1 MTTTETQKLTVG
13 EIIDQRSLGRYQIW
27 TLVLCG
33 LVLVLDGFDSQ
44 TINFLAPSIA
54 DSTGISIRTF
64 GPIFSASLIGLMVA
78 AMTTGPIADRW
89 GRKWPVIFSTL
100 SFAVFS
106 LLTSHATSF
115 RELLILRFATGLGL
129 GGAMPN
135 VVALASE
142 YVPKRILPTVVS
154 MLFVGMPLGGVTCGL
169 LSAVMVSK
177 WGWHSVLYLGGTV
190 PLAIAILLM
199 VRLPE
204 SIQFLAVRGKSPQK
218 VAGILGRIA
227 PEFATANLR
236 ATSRD
241 TRHEGVPVK
250 HLFTEGR
257 AFGTILLWIPYF
269 MNLLIIYFIG
279 SWLPAL
285 LRESGMSV
293 SAGVTATAFF
303 SLGGVFG
310 CLVEGPLMKRRGA
323 YSILLIEFGF
333 ATVFVAALSKIPKAF
348 PLMLA
353 VTFLLGFLVIAA
365 QAGLNA
371 LAASYYPTAVRSTGI
386 GWALGVG
393 RIGSIVG
400 PLMGGM
406 FLSMGWKPEQILL
419 SGTVAA
425 ACAWLAI
432 FLSKRIGG
440 RASAYSAVPDVIDH

>member
-1 MTTTETQKLTVG
+1 
-13 EIIDQRSLGRYQIW
+13 
-27 TLVLCG
+27 
-33 LVLVLDGFDSQ
+33 
-44 TINFLAPSIA
+44 
-54 DSTGISIRTF
+54 
-64 GPIFSASLIGLMVA
+64 
-78 AMTTGPIADRW
+78 
-89 GRKWPVIFSTL
+89 
-100 SFAVFS
+100 
-106 LLTSHATSF
+106 
-115 RELLILRFATGLGL
+115 
-129 GGAMPN
+129 MPN

-142 YVPKRILPTVVS
+142 YVPKRMVASVVTL
-154 MLFVGMPLGGVTCGL
+154 LFVGMPFGGVTCGL
-169 LSAVMVSK
+169 LSAVMVPK

-190 PLAIAILLM
+190 PLVIAILLI

-204 SIQFLAVRGKSPQK
+204 SVQFLAVRGKNPQK
-218 VAGILGRIA
+218 VAGILARIA
-227 PEFATANLR
+227 PEFASANLR

-293 SAGVTATAFF
+293 KAGVTATAFF
-303 SLGGVFG
+303 SFGGVFG
-310 CLVEGPLMKRRGA
+310 CLVEGWLIQRRGA
-323 YSILLIEFGF
+323 YLILLIEFGF
-333 ATVFVAALSKIPKAF
+333 ATAFVAALSKIPSSF
-348 PLMLA
+348 SLMLA
-353 VTFLLGFLVIAA
+353 VTFVLGFMVIAA

-406 FLSMGWKPEQILL
+406 FLTWGWKPEQILL
-419 SGTVAA
+419 SATVAA

-432 FLSKRIGG
+432 FLSKRMGG
-440 RASAYSAVPDVIDH
+440 RTSAYTPAPSVLSH

>member
-1 MTTTETQKLTVG
+1 MTTSETQTLTVG
-13 EIIDQRSLGRYQIW
+13 EIIDQRPLGSYQIW

-33 LVLVLDGFDSQ
+33 LVLVLDGFDAQ

-54 DSTGISIRTF
+54 DSTGIPIRTF
-64 GPIFSASLIGLMVA
+64 GPIFSASLIGLMIA

-89 GRKWPVIFSTL
+89 GRKWTVIFSTL

-106 LLTSHATSF
+106 ILTAHASTF
-115 RELLILRFATGLGL
+115 RELLVLRFSTGLGL

-142 YVPKRILPTVVS
+142 YAPRRSLPSVVS
-154 MLFVGMPLGGVTCGL
+154 LLFVGMPLGGVTCGL
-169 LSAVMVSK
+169 LSASMVPA
-177 WGWHSVLYLGGTV
+177 WGWRSVLYLGGAL
-190 PLAIAILLM
+190 PLAISILLI

-204 SIQFLAVRGKSPQK
+204 SIRFLAVRGKNPQR
-218 VAGILGRIA
+218 VSRILARIA
-227 PEFATANLR
+227 PEFAAGDLR
-236 ATSRD
+236 ASSRD
-241 TRHEGVPVK
+241 TRHGGVPVK

-269 MNLLIIYFIG
+269 MNLLMIYFIG

-293 SAGVTATAFF
+293 KAGVTATAFF

-310 CLVEGPLMKRRGA
+310 CLVEGSLIRRRGA
-323 YSILLIEFGF
+323 YVILLIEFGF
-333 ATVFVAALSKIPKAF
+333 SILFVAALSEIPRAF
-348 PLMLA
+348 PVMLA
-353 VTFLLGFLVIAA
+353 VTFVLGLLVIGA

-406 FLSMGWKPEQILL
+406 FLSMGWTPAQVLL
-419 SGTVAA
+419 SGAVAA
-425 ACAWLAI
+425 ACGWLAI
-432 FLSKRIGG
+432 FLSKWIGG
-440 RASAYSAVPDVIDH
+440 RSSAYSATPEVIAH